1 MSAKKNTPGKGA
13 GTSKKGGVERRDVLK
28 GLATV
33 PLLGVFG
40 SKLVKKRKSDQV
52 RKDAIISE
60 LGLEGDAPSI
70 LPSSSIKASSK
81 ELRLG
86 MIGYGSRGEYLLR
99 AAGYA
104 HPSWLESMK
113 QAMVENKADRRY
125 KDFMDQDDLHVVFT
139 GICDVFDIRADKAM
153 EAVSGEENPGKAF
166 KGVKRFRSYKQ
177 LINSPEVDAV
187 IIATPEHWHAT
198 MAIEAAK
205 AGKHVY
211 LEKPFTKTIPEV
223 YELVDAINESGI
235 KFQLGHQGRQTDAYM
250 MAKEVVKKGILG
262 KVSLVTVT
270 TNRNDP
276 NGAWVYN
283 IHPEASPYNIDLKQ
297 FRGRTARKP
306 DQQMIRRFFQWRLW
320 YDYGTGLSGDLFTH
334 EFDSINMILDLGIP
348 KSAVASGGIYFYKD
362 GREVP
367 DVYNATYEY
376 PDRDLTLMYSATLS
390 SQTNRGKLIMGSDAV
405 MDLGQL
411 HASSMSVTAD
421 AGSKRYKEKI
431 ESGLINPGLPMF
443 TYTPGSKGL
452 DAVTSAT
459 EKYFAGRGLLYTYR
473 DGKRYDT
480 THLHILEW
488 LEAIRT
494 NGKTSCDAEHGRQ
507 EAITAHMGT
516 QAYLT
521 GKKVE
526 WDEANNCIVDS

>member
-1 MSAKKNTPGKGA
+1 MSAKKNTA
-13 GTSKKGGVERRDVLK
+13 ADSGTPKKGGIQRRDVLK

-33 PLLGVFG
+33 PVLGVFAA
-40 SKLVKKRKSDQV
+40 KLAKKRKYDAT
-52 RKDAIISE
+52 RKDAIMSE
-60 LGLEGDAPSI
+60 LGLKGEAPTI
-70 LPSSSIKASSK
+70 LPASSIKASSK
-81 ELRLG
+81 EIRVG
-86 MIGYGSRGEYLLR
+86 MIGYGSRGEYLMR

-113 QAMVENKADRRY
+113 QAAIENSSDRRY
-125 KDFMDQDDLHVVFT
+125 TDFMDQDDLNIVVT
-139 GICDVFDIRADKAM
+139 GVCDVFDIRAQKCM
-153 EAVSGEENPGKAF
+153 EAVSCEENPGKAY
-166 KGVKRFRSYKQ
+166 KEVKRYRTYKQ
-177 LINSPEVDAV
+177 LINSPEIDAV
-187 IIATPEHWHAT
+187 IIATPEHWHAP
-198 MAIEAAK
+198 MAIEACK

-223 YELVDAINESGI
+223 YELVDAIDSSGI

-250 MAKEVVKKGILG
+250 MAKEVVNKGILG

-283 IHPEASPYNIDLKQ
+283 IHPEASPFNIDLRQ
-297 FRGRTARKP
+297 FRGKTPRKP

-348 KSAVASGGIYFYKD
+348 KSAVASGGIYYYKD

-367 DVYNATYEY
+367 DVYQAVYEY

-390 SQTNRGKLIMGSDAV
+390 NQTNRGKLIMGSDAV
-405 MDLGQL
+405 LDLGQL
-411 HASSMSVTAD
+411 HASAMSVTAD
-421 AGSKRYKEKI
+421 AGSQRYKEKI
-431 ESGLINPGLPMF
+431 DSGLINTSLPMF
-443 TYTPGSKGL
+443 TFTPGSKGL

-480 THLHILEW
+480 TNLHILEW

-494 NGKTSCDAEHGRQ
+494 DGETSCGAEHGRQ

-516 QAYLT
+516 MAYLS

-526 WDEANNCIVDS
+526 WDSTNNCIVES